1 MSVASTVSSSTAVGA
16 APWFHVNTGTLKT
29 PALAWR
35 THLHSEVAG
44 LAANSTSSPLLATS
58 RASFLAN

>member
-29 PALAWR
+29 LAPAWR
-35 THLHSEVAG
+35 THLHSEIAG
-44 LAANSTSSPLLATS
+44 LAPNSGRFPGLL
-58 RASFLAN
+58 